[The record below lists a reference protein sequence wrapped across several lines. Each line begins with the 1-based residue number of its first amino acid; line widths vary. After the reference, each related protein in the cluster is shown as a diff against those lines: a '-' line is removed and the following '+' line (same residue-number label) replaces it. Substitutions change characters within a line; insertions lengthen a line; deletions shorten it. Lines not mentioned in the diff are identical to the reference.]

1 MTTRNPA
8 QPVAEWPRIACAA
21 AMDRRGFLQCLGLGA
36 AVTCASGLSGC
47 KSAPRLIVAVH
58 PWVGYETLYLAR
70 ELRWLP
76 DTVQLHD
83 SKTLG
88 ESLAALRSGAAQA
101 ACMTLDEML
110 RARANGLP
118 LSAALVFDVSAG
130 ADMVLARP
138 GIERLADLPKQRIG
152 FDPDAL
158 GALVFEKM
166 LEAAGLPASAVTSV
180 SVPPDRQ
187 LEAWRKNEVDAVIT
201 YEPLASAFLR
211 EGARIVYDSR
221 QMPDT
226 IIDVLTVR
234 RDRSEVFPLVRALG
248 AAHFRALDHLHTNEQ
263 DALFRISA
271 RERTSLDETRR
282 ILAGVTLPSLAANRG
297 YLVGQNAGLV
307 GAAKSLST
315 LMVRRGLLSRADDL
329 DKLILPSL
337 LPDDER

>member
-1 MTTRNPA
+1 MA
-8 QPVAEWPRIACAA
+8 
-21 AMDRRGFLQCLGLGA
+21 RRGFLQCLSLAA
-36 AVTCASGLSGC
+36 AVASVPGLAGC
-47 KSAPRLIVAVH
+47 RTALRLIVAVH

-70 ELRWLP
+70 DLKWLP
-76 DTVQLHD
+76 DTIRLHD

-88 ESLAALRSGAAQA
+88 ESLAALQSGEAQA

-138 GIERLADLPKQRIG
+138 GIERLADLANKRIAY
-152 FDPDAL
+152 DPGAL

-166 LEAAGLPASAVTSV
+166 LEAAGLTASAVTSV
-180 SVPPDRQ
+180 NVPPDRQ
-187 LEAWRKNEVDAVIT
+187 VEAWHKNEVDAVIT

-211 EGARIVYDSR
+211 EGARIVFDSQ

-226 IIDVLTVR
+226 IIDVLAVR
-234 RDRSEVFPLVRALG
+234 RDRSEVFPLVRVVA
-248 AAHFRALDHLHTNEQ
+248 AAHFRALDHMRTNEQ

-271 RERTSLDETRR
+271 REGMSPDETRR
-282 ILAGVTLPSLAANRG
+282 ILAGVTLPSLAANRV

-307 GAAKSLST
+307 GAAKSLSA
-315 LMVRRGLLSRADDL
+315 LMVKCGLLSRADDL
-329 DKLILPSL
+329 DKLILPGL
-337 LPDDER
+337 LPGDER